1 MSDKIQPTHLE
12 REAYVYVRQSSMSQ
26 VRNHLESQDR
36 QYGLAEKA
44 NVLGFKSVTVI
55 DEDLGRSEPVQSS
68 DRDSE
73 NFSRLSAP
81 ESWAPC
87 WLWMHPAWLGTIE
100 TGIILSTCVP

>member
-55 DEDLGRSEPVQSS
+55 DEDLGRSGTGSIERPGRWNPSVTKCDGAWSS
-68 DRDSE
+68 RK
-73 NFSRLSAP
+73 
-81 ESWAPC
+81 
-87 WLWMHPAWLGTIE
+87 
-100 TGIILSTCVP
+100 

>member
-44 NVLGFKSVTVI
+44 NVTACSGSSKSSATI
-55 DEDLGRSEPVQSS
+55 
-68 DRDSE
+68 
-73 NFSRLSAP
+73 SR
-81 ESWAPC
+81 PC
-87 WLWMHPAWLGTIE
+87 EW
-100 TGIILSTCVP
+100 